1 MYRPCQDWPQDIGT
15 SSDKHLHSKH
25 ISYIVYMF
33 SLRNHQEFTTVN
45 QQAIISKQ
53 IRYVNNFA
61 NLCEFLKNIESLQKK
76 T

>member
-33 SLRNHQEFTTVN
+33 SLSR
-45 QQAIISKQ
+45 ADALKII
-53 IRYVNNFA
+53 
-61 NLCEFLKNIESLQKK
+61 FL
-76 T
+76 

>member
-33 SLRNHQEFTTVN
+33 SLRNHQELTTVN

-53 IRYVNNFA
+53 I
-61 NLCEFLKNIESLQKK
+61 SSH

>member
-1 MYRPCQDWPQDIGT
+1 MYRPCQAWPQDIGT

-53 IRYVNNFA
+53 I
-61 NLCEFLKNIESLQKK
+61 S
-76 T
+76 

>member
-1 MYRPCQDWPQDIGT
+1 MYRPSQDWPQDIGT

-33 SLRNHQEFTTVN
+33 SLRNHQELTTVN

-53 IRYVNNFA
+53 I
-61 NLCEFLKNIESLQKK
+61 S
-76 T
+76 

>member
-15 SSDKHLHSKH
+15 SSDKHLHSKY

-53 IRYVNNFA
+53 I
-61 NLCEFLKNIESLQKK
+61 S
-76 T
+76 